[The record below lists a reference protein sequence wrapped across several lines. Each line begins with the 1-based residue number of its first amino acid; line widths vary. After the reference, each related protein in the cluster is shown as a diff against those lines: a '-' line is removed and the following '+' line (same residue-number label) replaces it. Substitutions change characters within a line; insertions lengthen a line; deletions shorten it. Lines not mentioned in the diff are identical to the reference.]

1 MKTYEQLISSAD
13 YQMHGH
19 PTQSMGDSLAVIF
32 NTPEDTQSDYYG
44 TGSVINDFED
54 QISELLGKECS
65 IFFPSGT
72 MAQQIA
78 MRIACDRKK
87 LAKVAFH
94 PFCHLQIHEQ
104 QGLKEL
110 HNIDGCLIGAENRL
124 FDLQDLAKLEDVSA
138 VLFELPQR
146 EIGGQLPSWD
156 ALVEMCNWCK
166 HKGIHTHLD
175 GARLFEV
182 LPFYEKS
189 AAQVCTLFDSV
200 YISFYK
206 GLGGVCGAMLAASK
220 PFMDQAR
227 IWKRRHGGDLYHLY
241 PYVLTAK
248 HALALR
254 GNKMTNYWEFAKAF
268 AKCLNM
274 IAGITTLPLIPQ
286 CNMFHVRFTI
296 EVSALQ
302 KALTQVIN
310 KHNLALLPIF
320 RKYQSGEY
328 YIEYWAGDNSCQVDM
343 GVFDEAMDSLANE
356 LALLAIKSD

>member
-1 MKTYEQLISSAD
+1 MKTYQQLVSSAD
-13 YQMHGH
+13 FQMHGH
-19 PTQSMGDSLAVIF
+19 PIQSMSGSFAAIC
-32 NTPEDTQSDYYG
+32 NIAEDAPSDRYG
-44 TGSVINDFED
+44 TGAVINDFEN
-54 QISELLGKECS
+54 QISELLGKES
-65 IFFPSGT
+65 AIFFPSGT

-104 QGLKEL
+104 QGLQEL
-110 HNIDGCLIGAENRL
+110 HNIEGYLIGAENRL
-124 FDLQDLAKLEDVSA
+124 FDLQDLAKLEEVSA

-166 HKGIHTHLD
+166 HQGIHTHLD

-206 GLGGVCGAMLAASK
+206 GLGGVCGAMLAAST

-254 GNKMTNYWEFAKAF
+254 GSRMANYWEFAKAF
-268 AKCLNM
+268 AKRLNM

-296 EVSALQ
+296 EYQELQQAL
-302 KALTQVIN
+302 AQVIN
-310 KHNLALLPIF
+310 KHNLALLPVF
-320 RKYQSGEY
+320 RQYHSGEY
-328 YIEYWAGDNSCQVDM
+328 YIEYWAGDNCSQVDT
-343 GVFDEAMDSLANE
+343 DLLNDAMTSLASE
-356 LALLAIKSD
+356 LTPLIIAQ